1 MRELPV
7 PSRGRC
13 RILPRPGPGLLEPAE
28 PVLHVMGA
36 DDPAVCDLVEV
47 VRPDLGLAAGRRD
60 AEELAG
66 LDAVHRGA
74 HADHS
79 VSVVA
84 ARVDDLLDDEAE
96 VAEGLAE
103 PFDQGPRPGAAGLL
117 AAPQRDVVPVVGD
130 DCVEQVRLAAGGLV
144 EGTDEIVDGCRRD
157 RFWLMRLAG
166 LA

>member
-1 MRELPV
+1 AGSV
-7 PSRGRC
+7 GW
-13 RILPRPGPGLLEPAE
+13 PGPDLLEPAK

-36 DDPAVCDLVEV
+36 DDPAVHDLVEV

-66 LDAVHRGA
+66 VDAVQRGA
-74 HADHS
+74 DADHS

-84 ARVDDLLDDEAE
+84 ASVDDLLDNEAE

-103 PFDQGPRPGAAGLL
+103 PLDQGPRPGAAGLL
-117 AAPQRDVVPVVGD
+117 ARPQGDVVPVVGED
-130 DCVEQVRLAAGGLV
+130 GVEQFRLAAEGLV
-144 EGTDEIVDGCRRD
+144 EAPDEVVDGGGHD
-157 RFWLMRLAG
+157 RSWLMRLAG